1 MIFLCVLSDLDEEPK
16 MSTYNGLII
25 DFSYWLLNFLGIL
38 FIPQTLDTPLIVS
51 HWGYRPNLHSV
62 ENIVAEVTLYNDIEM
77 SKNGPKF
84 VKNCPK
90 FAKNCQKFPK
100 IAKNCPKFLKI
111 DKNYPKLKGYLR
123 NYIFHIVI
131 GSFIMLCN
139 YLVTLALNSIL
150 LQFDI
155 CRIMLPVGQVV
166 AFFSASISARFQLN
180 QFPRKMTI
188 SIRIRM
194 SGFDLDFVYR
204 N

>member
-1 MIFLCVLSDLDEEPK
+1 
-16 MSTYNGLII
+16 
-25 DFSYWLLNFLGIL
+25 
-38 FIPQTLDTPLIVS
+38 
-51 HWGYRPNLHSV
+51 
-62 ENIVAEVTLYNDIEM
+62 M
-77 SKNGPKF
+77 SKNY
-84 VKNCPK
+84 
-90 FAKNCQKFPK
+90 PK
-100 IAKNCPKFLKI
+100 IAKNCPKLSKI
-111 DKNYPKLKGYLR
+111 AQNYPKLSKNTQNYSKLKGYLR

-180 QFPRKMTI
+180 QFPREMTI

-204 N
+204 NQNLVPDNFNLGRITFGGICLYKKNKAMSAT